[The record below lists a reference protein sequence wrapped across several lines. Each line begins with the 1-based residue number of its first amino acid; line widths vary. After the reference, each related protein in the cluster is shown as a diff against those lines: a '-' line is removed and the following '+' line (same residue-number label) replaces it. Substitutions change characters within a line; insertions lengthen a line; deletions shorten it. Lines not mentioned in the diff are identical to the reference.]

1 MKCFSLLFLFLTI
14 SITSYCQSKTYYG
27 YKEKDASS
35 QVNYAE
41 VGKDLS
47 NTLNEALRAREA
59 NLKAN
64 GWSSEKEYLQY
75 KRFLKIEAKFEKDQE
90 RLKRKFIRGD
100 KQIGFKVE
108 NGKLLYF
115 KK

>member
-1 MKCFSLLFLFLTI
+1 MKTFLFSVLFFI
-14 SITSYCQSKTYYG
+14 SIPCFCQSKTYYG

-41 VGKDLS
+41 VGKDFS
-47 NTLNEALRAREA
+47 NALNEALRAREA

-64 GWSSEKEYLQY
+64 GWSSEKEYSNY

-100 KQIGFKVE
+100 KHIGFMIQ
-108 NGKLLYF
+108 NGKPLYF